1 VVHSYR
7 HRYGLAPGD
16 PRHET
21 DDAIIAIQ
29 LLITVLTIV
38 LDARADP
45 LDRPQATDA
54 HRQHF
59 SHLLEHH
66 LVDARH
72 NTPQESPDAF
82 AAGVEALHVKLTT

>member
-1 VVHSYR
+1 MFAGAKFRRS
-7 HRYGLAPGD
+7 P
-16 PRHET
+16 
-21 DDAIIAIQ
+21 